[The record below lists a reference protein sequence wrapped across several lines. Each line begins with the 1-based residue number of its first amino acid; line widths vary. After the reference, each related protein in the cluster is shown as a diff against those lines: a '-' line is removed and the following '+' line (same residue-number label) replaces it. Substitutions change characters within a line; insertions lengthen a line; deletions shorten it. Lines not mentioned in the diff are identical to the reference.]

1 MYKSELN
8 LVFPLRLKEK
18 SDSSCRPLTHEP
30 SYLKQGDLI
39 SHTALRRASGLM
51 NYHSSLHVHKSVKQT
66 EINPCSS
73 FLSHKI
79 EATTK
84 SLVF

>member
-1 MYKSELN
+1 MYSEGMMCKSELN

-39 SHTALRRASGLM
+39 SRTAMRRASGLI
-51 NYHSSLHVHKSVKQT
+51 HDH
-66 EINPCSS
+66 
-73 FLSHKI
+73 
-79 EATTK
+79 
-84 SLVF
+84 